1 MQRLF
6 LGLLALFLAPL
17 MLSACSAVTGPDG
30 SSPNEVNQ
38 PGMYI
43 VPVRIGSQAFV
54 GPETMVDALLKSGFN
69 AQQIAAKGPEIMQAL
84 IEHGGARVLIDG
96 NISHAI
102 AVFGDKIY
110 VSGITSGVVVVDN
123 A

>member
-1 MQRLF
+1 MRSLIV
-6 LGLLALFLAPL
+6 GLLALFIAPL
-17 MLSACSAVTGPDG
+17 MLTACSSVDG
-30 SSPNEVNQ
+30 ADGTVPYEVNQ
-38 PGMYI
+38 TGMHI

-54 GPETMVDALLKSGFN
+54 GPETMVDALLKSGFT
-69 AQQIAAKGPEIMQAL
+69 AQQVASKGHEIMQAL

-110 VSGITSGVVVVDN
+110 VSGITTGVIVVDN